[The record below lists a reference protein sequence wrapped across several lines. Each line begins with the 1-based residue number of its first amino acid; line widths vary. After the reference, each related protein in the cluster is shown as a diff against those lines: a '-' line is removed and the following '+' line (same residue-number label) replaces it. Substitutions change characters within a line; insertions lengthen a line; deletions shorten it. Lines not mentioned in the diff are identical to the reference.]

1 MKRKRMGRS
10 WKPSLPVALS
20 PQELLAPPPRGDDPV
35 LIDVLREYGRCCP
48 SISDTDRDLADL
60 LYPDV
65 AGSRLSAVTY
75 SWATQFVDRL
85 KIDRNLAPGTIRAR
99 VGCLARA
106 IDHYTGLKKL
116 AIANPLRL
124 LPRGYAIAN
133 KVDKQ
138 RIQSKGL
145 VVKEDVSRNRRLTV
159 AEDALIRQTLAGAKR
174 PDRERAFPVDPELA
188 LLYEV
193 IVDTGLRLREAYTLT
208 KLGCDVDAGLLH
220 VDGTKGH
227 RGAKKPRGVP
237 LKPLLR
243 QRVRSWRDNLPAG
256 EWRLFPQLWDGDKSA
271 HSLKKTT
278 GRLSARF
285 ASLFDSAGVP
295 AFVEH
300 DLRHEACCRWFELR
314 RADGTWTFSEI
325 EVARIMGWSNLKQ
338 VLRYASLRGEDLVNR
353 FQ

>member
-1 MKRKRMGRS
+1 MSMNIQQRGEKLQLRVKH
-10 WKPSLPVALS
+10 SLLPKAFFFSFASRDEAQAYGTQLEALLARGVV
-20 PQELLAPPPRGDDPV
+20 PQEMLAPAPRGDDPV
-35 LIDVLREYGRCCP
+35 LIDVLREYGKSCP
-48 SISDTDRDLADL
+48 SISDTDRELADL

-75 SWATQFVDRL
+75 LWATQFVDRL

-106 IDHYTGLKKL
+106 IDHYSGLKKL
-116 AIANPLRL
+116 VLANPLRL

-174 PDRERAFPVDPELA
+174 LDRERAFPVDPELA

-243 QRVRSWRDNLPAG
+243 GRVRTWRDTVPPG

-271 HSLKKTT
+271 QALKKST

-314 RADGTWTFSEI
+314 R
-325 EVARIMGWSNLKQ
+325 
-338 VLRYASLRGEDLVNR
+338 
-353 FQ
+353 

>member
-1 MKRKRMGRS
+1 MNIQQRGEKLQLRVKH
-10 WKPSLPVALS
+10 SLLPKAFFFSFASRDEAQAYGTQLEALLARGVV
-20 PQELLAPPPRGDDPV
+20 PQEMLAPAPRGDDPV
-35 LIDVLREYGRCCP
+35 LIDVLREYGKSCP
-48 SISDTDRDLADL
+48 SISDTDRELADL

-75 SWATQFVDRL
+75 LWATQFVDRL

-106 IDHYTGLKKL
+106 IDHYSGLKKL
-116 AIANPLRL
+116 VLANPLRL

-174 PDRERAFPVDPELA
+174 LDRERAFPVDPELA

-208 KLGCDVDAGLLH
+208 KLGCDVDRTAPCRRHQGASRGQEAARRPFETPAAGASQN
-220 VDGTKGH
+220 VA
-227 RGAKKPRGVP
+227 RY
-237 LKPLLR
+237 
-243 QRVRSWRDNLPAG
+243 PA
-256 EWRLFPQLWDGDKSA
+256 
-271 HSLKKTT
+271 
-278 GRLSARF
+278 ARRM
-285 ASLFDSAGVP
+285 
-295 AFVEH
+295 E
-300 DLRHEACCRWFELR
+300 
-314 RADGTWTFSEI
+314 TFSAAVGRRQKCSGTQ
-325 EVARIMGWSNLKQ
+325 EVHWAPVR
-338 VLRYASLRGEDLVNR
+338 
-353 FQ
+353 